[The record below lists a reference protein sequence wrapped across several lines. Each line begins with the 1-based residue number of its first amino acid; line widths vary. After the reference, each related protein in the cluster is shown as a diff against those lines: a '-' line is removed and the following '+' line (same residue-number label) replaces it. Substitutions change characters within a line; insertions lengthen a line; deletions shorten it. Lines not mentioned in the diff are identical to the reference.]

1 MVARVIYGVY
11 VVVGVW
17 HEVSCVCWDKTGRT
31 CGCWVNIWCICG
43 CWGSIGRICG
53 CWDNSV
59 NVVVGLT

>member
-31 CGCWVNIWCICG
+31 CGCWVNIGIVCG
-43 CWGSIGRICG
+43 CWGNI
-53 CWDNSV
+53 
-59 NVVVGLT
+59 